1 MEASHRFRPPLQF
14 PAEGAFL
21 MFHGKSNLS
30 RRRFLT
36 TAAKA
41 GAVLAAPMF
50 VPGTV
55 LGKNGGVAASGRIA
69 LAGLGIHNRGN
80 EDLGHFL
87 EEPVVQFVAIADV
100 RKDCRE
106 NVKRRAEA
114 KYGPGVATYR
124 DFREMLARG
133 DIDAVLIATGDR
145 WHTMASIYAAKAG
158 KDIYCEKP
166 CSMTIAE
173 SQALADT
180 MERYGRIYQAGTQR
194 RSIANF
200 IFATDLCRNGKLG
213 KLTKVHAN
221 TLYPGTNH
229 DWLPA
234 QPEPPR
240 DEVDW
245 DLWLGPTPWRP
256 YNRQYIDGGWH
267 DRFDFHGGGILEWG
281 AHTVD
286 LCNWAGSNDQETPI
300 LYEPTP
306 SGCIATYRN
315 GLKLVMRDKGWMGL
329 GTCCVRYEGEDGWVE
344 TGDTGRLEFSSG
356 RLRAEQRAFTE
367 PGTSP
372 ASHIKNFLSC
382 IKTREP
388 AHSNAEVV
396 ARSHVICHAA
406 YIAWQLGRS
415 LRLDPVKVEFIG
427 DDEANRMRS
436 RALRDP
442 WRI

>member
-1 MEASHRFRPPLQF
+1 
-14 PAEGAFL
+14 

-55 LGKNGGVAASGRIA
+55 LGKSGGVAASERIT
-69 LAGLGIHNRGN
+69 LAGLGIGGRGN
-80 EDLGHFL
+80 EDPGLLL
-87 EEPVVQFVAIADV
+87 EEPVVQFVAIADI
-100 RKDCRE
+100 RKDSPR
-106 NVKRRAEA
+106 KRQAEGA
-114 KYGPGVATYR
+114 RTKYGPGVATYR
-124 DFREMLARG
+124 DFREMLPRQ

-145 WHTMASIYAAKAG
+145 WHTMASICAAKAG

-180 MERYGRIYQAGTQR
+180 MRRYGRIYQAGTQR

-200 IFATDLCRNGKLG
+200 IFAADLCHGGKLG

-221 TLYPGTNH
+221 TLHPGTNH

-234 QPEPPR
+234 QPEPPK

-256 YNRQYIDGGWH
+256 FNQAYVDGGW
-267 DRFDFHGGGILEWG
+267 RGYFDFHGGGILEWG

-286 LCNWAGSNDQETPI
+286 LCNWAGTNDEEHA
-300 LYEPTP
+300 YEPLRARWTP
-306 SGCIATYRN
+306 RRLHRHLAER
-315 GLKLVMRDKGWMGL
+315 
-329 GTCCVRYEGEDGWVE
+329 VE
-344 TGDTGRLEFSSG
+344 TGYARSWLDGSGHVQRPLRRRRRLGRDGRHRPAGVLLRPAPRRAAGSSP
-356 RLRAEQRAFTE
+356 RPAPRRSA
-367 PGTSP
+367 TSRT
-372 ASHIKNFLSC
+372 SSNR
-382 IKTREP
+382 IKTRACPLERRGGRPQPHHLPRRLYRLAAWP
-388 AHSNAEVV
+388 AFE
-396 ARSHVICHAA
+396 ARSGQGGVH
-406 YIAWQLGRS
+406 R
-415 LRLDPVKVEFIG
+415 R
-427 DDEANRMRS
+427 R
-436 RALRDP
+436 
-442 WRI
+442 